1 MATQDERSVKD
12 RLLSLPVTMGYALAA
27 LVFIVTPR
35 SMSDPDIWWHLR
47 NAQILLQTHRFIT
60 QDIYSSTALHA
71 AWMNHEWIAELP
83 FYWGWQIAG
92 GKGVWFVNAVAIALV
107 TVGIYV
113 VSYRRSKSAVGS
125 FVVTLAGMLLSSVS
139 YGPRTL
145 LFGWMCLIVEM
156 YLLECIYDKEKP
168 RPAMAWLL
176 PPLYIVWVNTHGS
189 WLIGI
194 ALLGIFFLTAAF
206 PFRWGA
212 ISSRGMDS
220 RTRTTMIGAI
230 LTSVAALFVNPYG
243 WKLVAYPFNLA
254 FHQKLNIEN
263 VEEWKPT
270 DVHTVR
276 GEILLV
282 LLAIAIIWQIYK
294 QREWELHDLAFV
306 GAGLYSA
313 LSHSRFLYMF
323 AITAAPAFAMRFPPV
338 KRGENYRPKP
348 LLNFAAM
355 AVLTIMAVKQSMLVK
370 DVDSQ
375 KTMPLFPVD
384 AVADLRAMNLQGRV
398 FNDFLWGGYMIWNLR
413 DMPDFIDSR
422 VDIFEYNGTF
432 KDYLDIVRLK
442 NTEKLLDQQK
452 IRYVLFEQDA
462 PLVYLLERTSHW
474 KIDYLKGNVVLLER
488 TTPLPN

>member
-1 MATQDERSVKD
+1 MTFQDERTLKD
-12 RLLSLPVTMGYALAA
+12 RFLSLPVTMGYALAA

-47 NAQILLQTHRFIT
+47 NAQILLQTHHFIT
-60 QDIYSSTALHA
+60 QDTFSSTALHA

-83 FYWGWQIAG
+83 YYWGWYVAG
-92 GKGVWFVNAVAIALV
+92 GKGVWFVNAIAITMV
-107 TVGIYV
+107 TVGIYL

-125 FVVTLAGMLLSSVS
+125 FAVALAGMFLSSVS

-145 LFGWMCLIVEM
+145 LFGWMCLIAEM
-156 YLLECIYDKEKP
+156 YLLECIYDRDTP
-168 RPAMAWLL
+168 RPALAWLL

-194 ALLGIFFLTAAF
+194 ALLGIFFLTSAF
-206 PFRWGA
+206 PFQWGA
-212 ISSRGMDS
+212 ISSRGMDAKTR
-220 RTRTTMIGAI
+220 RTILGASI
-230 LTSVAALFVNPYG
+230 ASIAALFVNPYG

-254 FHQKLNIEN
+254 FHQKLNVEN

-282 LLAIAIIWQIYK
+282 LLAIAILWQIYK

-338 KRGENYRPKP
+338 RRGENYRPKP
-348 LLNFAAM
+348 LLNLLTM
-355 AVLTIMAVKQSMLVK
+355 AVLTIMAVKQTLLVK

-375 KTMPLFPVD
+375 KAMPLFPVD
-384 AVADLRAMNLQGRV
+384 ALPTLQAMHLQGKV

-413 DMPDFIDSR
+413 DVPDFIDSR

-432 KDYLDIVRLK
+432 KDYLDIIRIK
-442 NTEKLLDQQK
+442 DTARLLDQQNV
-452 IRYVLFEQDA
+452 RYVLYEQDA
-462 PLVYLLERTSHW
+462 PLAYFLEHTSGW

-488 TTPLPN
+488 TAPLPR